1 MCQGRPVNALGV
13 LRPAED
19 QARGNHTRP
28 WSPLAKAP
36 ASGQPQGRLNAA
48 PRPQFAPG
56 NLARLRRN
64 RGLHKQLLSGS
75 DNMLDLLEKQKIE
88 ILRVI
93 FIDLKKDTKC
103 DLL

>member
-1 MCQGRPVNALGV
+1 MVPAIRGQSPCFPLPGFRPRHGR
-13 LRPAED
+13 
-19 QARGNHTRP
+19 
-28 WSPLAKAP
+28 
-36 ASGQPQGRLNAA
+36 RLD
-48 PRPQFAPG
+48 
-56 NLARLRRN
+56 
-64 RGLHKQLLSGS
+64 QLLSGS

>member
-1 MCQGRPVNALGV
+1 MNVN
-13 LRPAED
+13 
-19 QARGNHTRP
+19 T
-28 WSPLAKAP
+28 AP
-36 ASGQPQGRLNAA
+36 ADVLAA
-48 PRPQFAPG
+48 LFPELESDLLDTFVATRKKTPVRGPG
-56 NLARLRRN
+56 E
-64 RGLHKQLLSGS
+64 QLLSGS

>member
-1 MCQGRPVNALGV
+1 MPDSSPVPSQLAPHTLP
-13 LRPAED
+13 LPA
-19 QARGNHTRP
+19 
-28 WSPLAKAP
+28 LAKTRRW
-36 ASGQPQGRLNAA
+36 GG
-48 PRPQFAPG
+48 
-56 NLARLRRN
+56 LRDE
-64 RGLHKQLLSGS
+64 LLSGS